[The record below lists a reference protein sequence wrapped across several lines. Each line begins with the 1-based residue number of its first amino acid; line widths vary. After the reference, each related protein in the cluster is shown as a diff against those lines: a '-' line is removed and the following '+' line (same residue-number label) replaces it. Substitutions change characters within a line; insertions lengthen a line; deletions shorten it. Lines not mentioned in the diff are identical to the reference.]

1 MVKNR
6 QNNIMGKEMNYLDR
20 NEFNFE
26 PSDEVKKAIK
36 DFDVKKLCFYTRIYD
51 QGKKSIF
58 SVYLSKLYQIDENQI
73 ILSYGA
79 EDLLKKAVHFF
90 LNEGGS
96 KAMLIPRFSWW
107 YYQSIASEV
116 SGTTLQYPVY
126 EDGDTFRY
134 DLKGIK
140 NMVNEIRPKIL
151 LIASPNNPTGNTLTP
166 EGIEQLINLIP
177 IDTVIIVDEAYASF
191 IREDTSYIKDLINQ
205 HENIIICRT
214 LSKFYGLPGLRMGF
228 GFVGHG
234 KEMERFCKYA
244 NMYLGYDR
252 LSEEIAIAA
261 LKSEDHYR
269 RIARIMQEAREMYT
283 KELKELPGFKVYK
296 SGANFILIKYPV
308 QLRSAL
314 QNAFAKENYKVK
326 FMDEP
331 DLNEHMRITLG
342 RKEQNRIICNTI
354 LKIAVL

>member
-1 MVKNR
+1 
-6 QNNIMGKEMNYLDR
+6 MNYLDR

-26 PSDEVKKAIK
+26 PSDEVKKAIRN
-36 DFDVKKLCFYTRIYD
+36 FDVKELCFYTRIYD

-58 SVYLSKLYQIDENQI
+58 SVYLSKLYHIYENQI
-73 ILSYGA
+73 VLGYGA

-90 LNEGGS
+90 LTEGGS
-96 KAMLIPRFSWW
+96 KTMLIPRFSWW

-116 SGTTLQYPVY
+116 SGTTLQYPIY
-126 EDGDTFRY
+126 EDKDTFHY
-134 DLKGIK
+134 DIKGIK
-140 NMVNEIRPKIL
+140 QMVEKIKPKIL

-166 EGIEQLINLIP
+166 EGIGQLADLVTS
-177 IDTVIIVDEAYASF
+177 DTIILVDEAYASF
-191 IREDTSYIKDLINQ
+191 IREDTSYIKTLTDQ

-228 GFVGHG
+228 GFTGHG
-234 KEMERFCKYA
+234 KEMERFCNYA

-261 LKSEDHYR
+261 MKSDAHYR
-269 RIARIMQEAREMYT
+269 RIAKIMQEAREMYT

-308 QLRSAL
+308 SLRSAL
-314 QNAFAKENYKVK
+314 QDAFTKENYKVK
-326 FMDEP
+326 FMNEP

-342 RKEQNRIICNTI
+342 RREQNRTICDTI
-354 LKIAVL
+354 LKIAKAQ